1 MWPNFPLSITN
12 KPREWCQGARGGREG
27 QRWRVWG
34 GRGGLP
40 GLRAKA
46 EHKHNSNRNQVEP
59 SKLFMR
65 QMDTFPR
72 DFTLKHGS
80 APPPPPLHP
89 PPHRRRLAPLHTHTA
104 LVGTVITITLSKPFH
119 VWFVSTLKSGSP
131 STLWSHVCS
140 SSTGTIEGGTCSLS
154 SIFKDVGTALTL
166 SEGYYTNQRVLGDA
180 CHVHHRLHLAPSDV
194 RSQAAPKKLR
204 LCEKSTVLRFFFF
217 LFFCSTAQNFQKWHH
232 PLRAH

>member
-12 KPREWCQGARGGREG
+12 KPQEWCQGARGGREG
-27 QRWRVWG
+27 WLW
-34 GRGGLP
+34 GGLP
-40 GLRAKA
+40 GPREKA
-46 EHKHNSNRNQVEP
+46 EHKHNSNRNQLEP

-80 APPPPPLHP
+80 V
-89 PPHRRRLAPLHTHTA
+89 APLPTPTPHLPTVDWLRSTHTA
-104 LVGTVITITLSKPFH
+104 LVGAVITITLSKPFH

-154 SIFKDVGTALTL
+154 SIFKDVAAALTL

-194 RSQAAPKKLR
+194 CSQAALKKLR
-204 LCEKSTVLRFFFF
+204 LCEKSTVLGFFFF
-217 LFFCSTAQNFQKWHH
+217 SSVVLHKTSKSDIISSEHIN
-232 PLRAH
+232 